1 MLKYFNKEKNMQLDP
16 QVASQMLSNIFD
28 ACDIEQNSV
37 PLEVLTS
44 YSNYR
49 KERFLFQKFV
59 LGFLLIVFFLL
70 PILFVA
76 PKFTLEQKDGE
87 ISGKPYVELQLKGLM
102 PTDKIEAFM
111 DTAKVPIYE
120 MPN

>member
-59 LGFLLIVFFLL
+59 LGFLLIAKVRLIFARCNYIVYLL
-70 PILFVA
+70 PFIL
-76 PKFTLEQKDGE
+76 
-87 ISGKPYVELQLKGLM
+87 
-102 PTDKIEAFM
+102 
-111 DTAKVPIYE
+111 
-120 MPN
+120 

>member
-1 MLKYFNKEKNMQLDP
+1 MLNNFHSKKDMQLDP

-49 KERFLFQKFV
+49 KERYTFQKFTIAIIMI
-59 LGFLLIVFFLL
+59 LFFLL
-70 PILFVA
+70 PILFEA
-76 PKFTLEQKDGE
+76 PKFTLEQK
-87 ISGKPYVELQLKGLM
+87 
-102 PTDKIEAFM
+102 
-111 DTAKVPIYE
+111 
-120 MPN
+120 

>member
-1 MLKYFNKEKNMQLDP
+1 MLNNLNNKTDIQLDP
-16 QVASQMLSNIFD
+16 QIASQMLSNIFD

-49 KERFLFQKFV
+49 KERYVAQKFILAV
-59 LGFLLIVFFLL
+59 VMIMFFLL

-76 PKFTLEQKDGE
+76 PKFTLAQHEGE
-87 ISGKPYVELQLKGLM
+87 IPGNPYVELITTHLI
-102 PTDKIEAFM
+102 PTDRKS
-111 DTAKVPIYE
+111 VV
-120 MPN
+120 